1 MTEEDEPN
9 IVTSGKSQKIM
20 VDGVRFNIEIY
31 RLETDTS
38 WTLEVV
44 DPENTSH
51 VWDDPFASDNDA
63 RNAAIEA
70 IESEGAIAFM
80 RGNNVIPFRS

>member
-1 MTEEDEPN
+1 MTEEDAPN
-9 IVTSGKSQKIM
+9 IVTSGKSMRVVIEGM
-20 VDGVRFNIEIY
+20 HFSIEIY
-31 RLETDTS
+31 RLETDTA

-51 VWDDPFASDNDA
+51 VWDDQFASDKDA
-63 RNAAIEA
+63 RDAAIEA
-70 IESEGAIAFM
+70 IEREGPAAFM

>member
-1 MTEEDEPN
+1 MTEEDEPS
-9 IVTSGKSQKIM
+9 IVTSGKSQKITI
-20 VDGVRFNIEIY
+20 DGVRFNIEIY
-31 RLETDTS
+31 RLETDTF

-44 DPENTSH
+44 DAENTSH
-51 VWDDPFASDNDA
+51 VWQDQFSSDKDA
-63 RNAAIEA
+63 RDAAIKT

>member
-31 RLETDTS
+31 RLETDTF

-44 DPENTSH
+44 DRENTSH
-51 VWDDPFASDNDA
+51 VWDDQFASDNDA